1 MIVVSALLVALGAG
15 VLIAEPEPLPWRHTL
30 FLQFE
35 GASLSWVPTPEEEN
49 AARGQ
54 SFMAKFEGSEL
65 PPYDGDDVARQ
76 ALLQQVRAHFAG
88 LGLRVVD
95 TQPPEWVPYTMAVV
109 GGEWD
114 DTAATSVV
122 RGVAPEVDCLRA
134 NQRHVVFAFVGS
146 DEPTVQQATTIS
158 QEAGHAWG
166 LDHVLGDGLI
176 MSYDW
181 EALSSGFSQD
191 CVPLCE
197 EACQGP
203 DTVYCQAQHAE
214 HCPEGEQKS
223 WAELLQTFGDDTPD
237 TEPPTVTVLAPN
249 DGDVLPPGSDLL
261 VEVDVTDD
269 YGGVGWRFELELD
282 GEAAADQTAFERETT
297 WSLTSLPEG
306 SYLLRV
312 IAEDHADHRVEQTV
326 AFDVGEVAA
335 DETGGD
341 DAAADTGGGAQMDG
355 GQTGGDETGDDEGPC
370 TDGGCACR
378 SDRREGSPAWLL
390 LLLGALSR
398 RRARS

>member
-1 MIVVSALLVALGAG
+1 MLIALGAG
-15 VLIAEPEPLPWRHTL
+15 VLLAEPEALPWRHTL

-49 AARGQ
+49 AALGL

-65 PPYDGDDVARQ
+65 PPYDGDEVARQ
-76 ALLQQVRAHFAG
+76 AVLQQVRAHLAG
-88 LGLRVVD
+88 LGVRVVD
-95 TQPPEWVPYTMAVV
+95 ARPPDWVPYTMAVI

-134 NQRHVVFAFVGS
+134 NQRHVVFAFVGA

-181 EALSSGFSQD
+181 EAPSSAFSQD
-191 CVPLCE
+191 CVELCE

-203 DTVYCQAQHAE
+203 DTVYCEAQHAD
-214 HCPEGEQKS
+214 HCPQGQQDS

-237 TEPPTVTVLAPN
+237 TEPPTVTVLTPQ
-249 DGDVLPPGSDLL
+249 DDEVLPPGSDLL
-261 VEVDVTDD
+261 VEIDVADD
-269 YGGVGWRFELELD
+269 YGGVGWRFELEHD
-282 GEAAADQTAFERETT
+282 GELAAEQTAFERETT
-297 WSLTSLPEG
+297 WPLTTLPDG

-312 IAEDHADHRVEQTV
+312 IAEDHADHRVEHTV
-326 AFDVGEVAA
+326 AFEVGEAAA
-335 DETGGD
+335 DESGGD
-341 DAAADTGGGAQMDG
+341 DDAAGTTGAQQMDG
-355 GQTGGDETGDDEGPC
+355 GQTGGDEGGDDGSC
-370 TDGGCACR
+370 TDEGCAACQ
-378 SDRREGSPAWLL
+378 GQGATPPGACLFLL
-390 LLLGALSR
+390 LPVFTR
-398 RRARS
+398 RRARR